1 MADYNVQD
9 VPLRVLEMLRIF
21 LAASSRGE
29 EASLV
34 LETRK
39 GKLTTKYR
47 CVETVTGVP
56 DPTSTNCTKKR
67 MNPARAR
74 RSKARLENFTNK
86 KIAEKQKAAGDT
98 NTSSTNRLLI
108 LELSKN
114 ENKPVETRSASL
126 ISQLDGIE
134 SDTVSQKTMFYS
146 FKSEYA
152 EDHITDSLEEIFPCD
167 GATTTNLVL
176 REWLGTKTD
185 DHLCTLKVMT
195 DIKNFSWPTMR
206 ASLLDVFR
214 DLRKI

>member
-74 RSKARLENFTNK
+74 RSKQAGKHHQQENRRE
-86 KIAEKQKAAGDT
+86 AEGCW
-98 NTSSTNRLLI
+98 R
-108 LELSKN
+108 
-114 ENKPVETRSASL
+114 
-126 ISQLDGIE
+126 
-134 SDTVSQKTMFYS
+134 
-146 FKSEYA
+146 
-152 EDHITDSLEEIFPCD
+152 H
-167 GATTTNLVL
+167 
-176 REWLGTKTD
+176 
-185 DHLCTLKVMT
+185 
-195 DIKNFSWPTMR
+195 
-206 ASLLDVFR
+206 
-214 DLRKI
+214 